1 MLKQEVSI
9 SSFKKNLPEF
19 LDIVMSGDELIITKS
34 NIPVAKISPIKEPKI
49 SINHDFLTS
58 RALETKRTRLSEA
71 PENWFG

>member
-9 SSFKKNLPEF
+9 SSFKKNLPDF

-34 NIPVAKISPIKEPKI
+34 NIPVAKLSPIKEHKI
-49 SINHDFLTS
+49 SVNHDFLTS
-58 RALETKRTRLSEA
+58 RALETKRSHLSEA